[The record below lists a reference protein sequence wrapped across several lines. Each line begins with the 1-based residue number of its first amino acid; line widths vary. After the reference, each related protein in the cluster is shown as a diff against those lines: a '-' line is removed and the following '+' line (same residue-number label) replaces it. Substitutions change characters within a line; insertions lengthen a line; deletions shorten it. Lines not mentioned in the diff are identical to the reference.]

1 MVIMRRWFGLAL
13 ISCFLVL
20 IGALV
25 QPASDRIIAAEIK
38 SNYSAQQN
46 YSQDY
51 GQQDY
56 GQQDYGQQLMHSHL
70 GDRPIA
76 TPMVA
81 QAPATPVVSE
91 RVTYGS
97 LEGTP
102 VEGYLARPAAAT
114 EPLPGLIVIHEWWG
128 VNDNIEMMTD
138 RLAGEGYTALAVD
151 LFEGQVA
158 ETPEQARE
166 QVQSALQTPERLKE
180 NLRQAYQYLQTEQET
195 SSIASIGWCFGGT
208 WSLNTALL
216 FPEDLDAV
224 VIYYGGQIATDAETL
239 SPLQMPILGIFGEL
253 DDNPSPETVREFE
266 ATLNELGKS
275 AEIFIYEDADH
286 AFANPSGTRYNAVAA
301 EDAWER
307 TIAFLN
313 QHLQE

>member
-1 MVIMRRWFGLAL
+1 MRRWFGLAL
-13 ISCFLVL
+13 ISCFMVL
-20 IGALV
+20 IGALL
-25 QPASDRIIAAEIK
+25 QPASDRLIAAETE
-38 SNYSAQQN
+38 SNYSAQQD

-51 GQQDY
+51 GQR
-56 GQQDYGQQLMHSHL
+56 LMHSHQ

-76 TPMVA
+76 TPIVA
-81 QAPATPVVSE
+81 QAPAIPVVSE

-102 VEGYLARPAAAT
+102 VQGYLARPADAT

-158 ETPEQARE
+158 DTPEQARE
-166 QVQSALQTPERLKE
+166 QVQAALQTPERLEE
-180 NLRQAYQYLQTEQET
+180 NLRQAFQYLQTEQE
-195 SSIASIGWCFGGT
+195 SPSIASIGWCFGGT

-224 VIYYGGQIATDAETL
+224 VIYYGGQITTDAETL

-275 AEIFIYEDADH
+275 AEILIYEDADH

-301 EDAWER
+301 EDAWNR